1 MKIVCLGGGPA
12 GLYLAIAMKLKNASH
27 EVAVYERNKPND
39 TFGWGVV
46 FSDQTMENLQ
56 AVDPASASAINAEFI
71 HWDMIDCFV
80 SGKLERSDGHG
91 FIGLGRR
98 RMLEIL
104 HSRAAELGVALHFES
119 EFEASDIDDRFAD
132 ADLVVVA
139 DGLNSKIRNAHLDE
153 FECKI
158 DVRPNKFVWLGTHQT
173 FRDAFT
179 FIFEETPAGWIWAH
193 AYQFDET
200 TSTFIVECNPEV
212 YDALG
217 FDEMSHTESAET
229 CRNIFSAYLD
239 GHELMTNSA
248 HVRGSAWINFP
259 SVLCKQWV
267 KDDRVVLIGDAA
279 HTAHFAIGSGTK
291 LGLEDAITLAQHVNS
306 DLPMG
311 EALKAYQDEREV
323 EALRLQNAAQNAM
336 VWFENT
342 PRYLNAFDA
351 KQFYYSLLTRSQ
363 RVSHENLRLRDKA
376 WLEEM
381 EKHLA
386 QKALGVECKEA
397 MPPMF
402 LPYKIGNMPL
412 INRVVVSPMSMYS
425 AEHGLPS
432 DWHLVHYGSLAKGGA
447 GLVFTEM
454 TDISS
459 DARITPGCAG
469 IWNDEQEAAWLK
481 ISQFVHAHT
490 RAKFVMQLGHAGAK
504 GATKVPW
511 EWHPDRLDD
520 PLDPEDRWPL
530 VSASPLAYDHYSDTP
545 AQLDRDGMDGIKD
558 QFVAATRRADRAEF
572 DMLELHAAHGYLI
585 ASFITPILNNRTDE
599 YGGSLENRLRFPLE
613 VFSAMRAAWPA
624 SKPMSVRISAHDW
637 MGDAGIVE
645 EEAVE
650 IARAFHDAGADI
662 IDVSSGQTSHESS
675 PRPGRMFQTPLSDQI
690 RNVSGVATLAVGNIY
705 EVDHV
710 NSIIAAGRA
719 DLVCLARPHLADP
732 NWTMRAAAQ
741 MGYTGPGVSEQ
752 KQYFMGYRQLHI
764 NLQREAEAALA
775 DQKAPVN

>member
-56 AVDPASASAINAEFI
+56 MVDPASASAINAEFI

-139 DGLNSKIRNAHLDE
+139 DGLNSKIRNAHLDV
-153 FECKI
+153 FECDI

-173 FRDAFT
+173 FREAFT
-179 FIFEETPAGWIWAH
+179 FIFEETPVGWIWAH
-193 AYQFDET
+193 AYQFDES
-200 TSTFIVECNPEV
+200 TSTFIVECNPDV

-217 FDEMSHTESAET
+217 FDKMSHTESAET
-229 CRNIFSAYLD
+229 CRKIFSAYLD

-248 HVRGSAWINFP
+248 HVRGSAWISFP
-259 SVLCKQWV
+259 SVLCRQWV
-267 KDDRVVLIGDAA
+267 KDDRIVLIGDAA

-291 LGLEDAITLAQHVNS
+291 LGLEDAIALAQHVNS
-306 DLPMG
+306 DLPIG
-311 EALKAYQDEREV
+311 EALKAYQHEREV

-336 VWFENT
+336 IWFENT

-363 RVSHENLRLRDKA
+363 RVSHENLRLRDEV

-386 QKALGVECKEA
+386 HKAQGEECEEA
-397 MPPMF
+397 IPPMF

-425 AEHGLPS
+425 AEDGLPS

-481 ISQFVHAHT
+481 ISRFIHAHT
-490 RAKFVMQLGHAGAK
+490 GAKFVMQLGHAGAK

-545 AQLDRDGMDGIKD
+545 VQLDRDGMDDIRD
-558 QFVAATRRADRAEF
+558 QFVAATLRADRAEF

-585 ASFITPILNNRTDE
+585 ASFITPILNKRNDE

-613 VFSAMRAAWPA
+613 VFSAMRAAWPEG
-624 SKPMSVRISAHDW
+624 KPMSVRISAHDW
-637 MGDAGIVE
+637 MGDAGIAE
-645 EEAVE
+645 NEAVE
-650 IARAFHDAGADI
+650 IARAFHVAGADI
-662 IDVSSGQTSHESS
+662 IDVSSGQTSHESQ

-690 RNVSGVATLAVGNIY
+690 RNVLGIATLAVGNIY
-705 EVDHV
+705 EADHV

-732 NWTMRAAAQ
+732 NWTMRAAAK
-741 MGYTGPGVSEQ
+741 MGYTGHGVSEQ

-764 NLQREAEAALA
+764 NLQREAEATLA
-775 DQKAPVN
+775 DPKAPVN